1 MSLCGVFG
9 CRNKSLKVDA
19 VVGEEALVF
28 CRHQGLE
35 EVIVDGIVDNRLAV
49 FVEELA
55 HDFPVGRVNDGGL
68 WISGCMMSWAV
79 GDLPKSHRKLNMTAL
94 T

>member
-35 EVIVDGIVDNRLAV
+35 EVVVDGIVDNRLAV

-55 HDFPVGRVNDGGL
+55 HDFSVGRVNDGGL
-68 WISGCMMSWAV
+68 WIFRVHDVV
-79 GDLPKSHRKLNMTAL
+79 GRRRFAEKP
-94 T
+94 